1 MTELKLSMQSAIISS
16 CFVLARNPSDLIV
29 EWFGVGAGV
38 LIFWGNQPNTVT
50 CLKTNSSLAFKAS
63 YLQHLR
69 IEPETMAKEK
79 TNSEERERMRR
90 NCSTLEYQA

>member
-1 MTELKLSMQSAIISS
+1 MTELKLSMQSAIITS
-16 CFVLARNPSDLIV
+16 CFVLARNPSDLM

-50 CLKTNSSLAFKAS
+50 CLKTNSSLAFKPC

-69 IEPETMAKEK
+69 IEPEIMAKEK
-79 TNSEERERMRR
+79 SNSEERERD
-90 NCSTLEYQA
+90 